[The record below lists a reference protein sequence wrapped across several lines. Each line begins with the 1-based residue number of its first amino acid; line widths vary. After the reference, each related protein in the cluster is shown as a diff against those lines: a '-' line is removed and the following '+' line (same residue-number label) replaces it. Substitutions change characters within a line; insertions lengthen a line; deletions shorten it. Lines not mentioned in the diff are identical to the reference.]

1 MYGQS
6 DPRRWN
12 DCRLLGAACSRS
24 APGAG
29 RARAVSRTDLE
40 RLTDHGPCSG
50 RLLGQLSIGIED
62 HCDRFLQIRARFVE
76 RGALRVGAGQLLNET
91 DVPLG
96 HLAEHGR
103 ELKVHTTMIRL
114 VADEARRRFARH
126 SISFARDRD
135 GVVSNVRC
143 LAGFSFALFL
153 PFADIQTRIGA
164 ANRGKARQEAAKR
177 SFSFW

>member
-62 HCDRFLQIRARFVE
+62 HCDRFVQIRARFVE
-76 RGALRVGAGQLLNET
+76 RGALRIDAGQLLNEA
-91 DVPLG
+91 DLPLG
-96 HLAEHGR
+96 HFAKDGR
-103 ELKVHTTMIRL
+103 ELKVHHATIRL
-114 VADEARRRFARH
+114 CRHETRPRFIRQSIRFAATA
-126 SISFARDRD
+126 FAEGQPSS
-135 GVVSNVRC
+135 GV
-143 LAGFSFALFL
+143 
-153 PFADIQTRIGA
+153 
-164 ANRGKARQEAAKR
+164 
-177 SFSFW
+177 